1 MPKKTRSKST
11 PKAGGPPGA
20 AVVSRD
26 GGLGIREAETLRRD
40 LAGAISAGGPVRL
53 DIAGVSAVDTSIVQ
67 VLLAAVRHAAES
79 GTHLQIDGMANS
91 AVPRFLADVGLAPPG
106 TAEDADP
113 SDMLARIALNGESA

>member
-11 PKAGGPPGA
+11 PKAGGPPGT

-26 GGLGIREAETLRRD
+26 GDLGIREAETLRRD

-79 GTHLQIDGMANS
+79 GTHLQIDGMADS